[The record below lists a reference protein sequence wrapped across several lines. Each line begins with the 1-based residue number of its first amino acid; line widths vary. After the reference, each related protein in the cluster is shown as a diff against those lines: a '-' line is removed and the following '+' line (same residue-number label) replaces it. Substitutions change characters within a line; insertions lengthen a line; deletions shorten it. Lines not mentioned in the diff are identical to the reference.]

1 MDQIQTRF
9 AKYSSYSYAAE
20 RQEAPGAACNE
31 ENREKL
37 LRDRE
42 IKREGQQCV
51 NSAELWLMAEERFTP
66 SKHQGHALR
75 SNTKAAQES

>member
-51 NSAELWLMAEERFTP
+51 NSAEL
-66 SKHQGHALR
+66 
-75 SNTKAAQES
+75 

>member
-31 ENREKL
+31 KKQRKTI
-37 LRDRE
+37 DRV
-42 IKREGQQCV
+42 GD
-51 NSAELWLMAEERFTP
+51 NSMQVVL
-66 SKHQGHALR
+66 S
-75 SNTKAAQES
+75 SD